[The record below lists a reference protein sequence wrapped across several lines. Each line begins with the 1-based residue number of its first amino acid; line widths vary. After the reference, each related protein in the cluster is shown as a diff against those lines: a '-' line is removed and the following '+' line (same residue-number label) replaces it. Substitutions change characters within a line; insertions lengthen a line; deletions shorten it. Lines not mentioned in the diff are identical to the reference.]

1 MPQPNQ
7 LCLIVNTDH
16 YFQHHSE
23 VHQDLPRWQYQCP
36 SCVKPM
42 TDLQLL
48 VIHCEKRHQET
59 LVYPIKCN
67 TCDRP
72 FIFQEALLHHQKV
85 TEHFNLDFKTPTS
98 TPDFSTSNSSTMKI

>member
-1 MPQPNQ
+1 MF
-7 LCLIVNTDH
+7 NTDH
-16 YFQHHSE
+16 NFQHHSE

-85 TEHFNLDFKTPTS
+85 TEHFNLDFTTPTS
-98 TPDFSTSNSSTMKI
+98 TPDFSTMNSSTMNI